1 MRNFLTCL
9 LTLLSSLTG
18 SLWFSNMALAAR
30 NPSYGLPAYKEV
42 QAQVKS
48 SGPMLLFSDSPEQIT
63 KEGILFNDRVQG
75 HIRIFLHHQNILYD
89 RVKLAVILRAP
100 AGSEAKVTLGKKGVG
115 NPSTDVFAAAKDSQ
129 KKYFSQEP
137 FEEKTI
143 LLQDYQHLELLT
155 GSNKATAGWI
165 VKPEELVTG
174 YLEFQAANPVLVT
187 IVACQP
193 PESSVEAAEKMPLLP
208 MDEHPLRGYY
218 PKADLTYTIPQ
229 VIDLDQ
235 GQVYGLTLA
244 QDNNYYLQGK
254 DPMMGKATRDFG
266 NYGVIYTVKY
276 KVKSSRPYSLSLN
289 PAGGEFAGVG
299 LLQDKDTLRLI
310 GLPKGRNTTVGKHHS
325 DALYTFANYK
335 GSDEIQVG
343 RFIWSPPGA
352 SCLPI
357 KILWR
362 QQPQPKQSK
371 SQPSKSQQPK
381 SYR

>member
-1 MRNFLTCL
+1 MRNIFTCL

-18 SLWFSNMALAAR
+18 SLWLSNVALAAR
-30 NPSYGLPAYKEV
+30 NPSYGIPAYREV
-42 QAQVKS
+42 QVQVKS
-48 SGPMLLFSDSPEQIT
+48 SGPTLLFSDSPEQIT
-63 KEGILFNDRVQG
+63 KQGVIFKDTVQG
-75 HIRIFLHHQNILYD
+75 HVRIFLHHQNVLYD
-89 RVKLAVILRAP
+89 PIKLAVILRTP
-100 AGSEAKVTLGKKGVG
+100 AGSTAKVTLGKKGVG
-115 NPSTDVFAAAKDSQ
+115 TPNDDVFAAAKESQ
-129 KKYFSQEP
+129 KKYFSEKITEEDP
-137 FEEKTI
+137 F

-155 GSNKATAGWI
+155 ESKKATAGWI
-165 VKPEELVTG
+165 VKPEELLTG
-174 YLEFQAANPVLVT
+174 YLEFHAANPVLVT

-193 PESSVEAAEKMPLLP
+193 SDSSVEAAEKMPLLP
-208 MDEHPLRGYY
+208 MDEHPLRGQY

-229 VIDLDQ
+229 VINLDQ

-254 DPMMGKATRDFG
+254 DPVMGKATRDFG

-299 LLQDKDTLRLI
+299 LLQDEDTLRLI

-325 DALYTFANYK
+325 DALYTFATYK
-335 GSDEIQVG
+335 GSDEVKVS

-362 QQPQPKQSK
+362 QQPPSKQPQP
-371 SQPSKSQQPK
+371 QPSK
-381 SYR
+381 